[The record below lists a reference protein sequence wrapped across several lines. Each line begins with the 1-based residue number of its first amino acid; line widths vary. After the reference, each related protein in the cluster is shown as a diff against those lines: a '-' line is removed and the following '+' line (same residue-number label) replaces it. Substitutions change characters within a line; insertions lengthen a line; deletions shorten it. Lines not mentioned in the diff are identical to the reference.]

1 MLEVNGVTLI
11 LMISSKSFKRERWKD
26 LSNEMTPQKKLLT
39 ARKISK
45 LMIKINLN
53 KRKAKTL
60 IKISNKLKKMSCLQ
74 LRDS

>member
-1 MLEVNGVTLI
+1 MSEVNGVTLI
-11 LMISSKSFKRERWKD
+11 LMTSSKSFKRERWND
-26 LSNEMTPQKKLLT
+26 LSREMMLLKKLLT

-60 IKISNKLKKMSCLQ
+60 IKISNKLKKMSSLQ